1 MPKDTETQ
9 ILEAAKKIFV
19 QKGYSGARMQEIAD
33 EANINKAMLHYYFRN
48 KESLFER
55 ILEDAIEAVIPKL
68 VEALMSEGTVILKLE
83 RLVNS
88 YIDTILE
95 NSYLPMFLLHEIA
108 QNRMGMIDKM
118 KSKMEQHHVLAQ
130 FSKQIVE
137 EQEQGILKPM
147 MPQHILLSVMSLI
160 IFPFMAKPVFLKM
173 LDIPKP
179 MFNQMMEERKEVVIN
194 FLKAGLLT

>member
-1 MPKDTETQ
+1 MPKDTESQ
-9 ILEAAKKIFV
+9 ILDAAKKIFV
-19 QKGYSGARMQEIAD
+19 QKGFAGARMQEIAD

-55 ILEDAIEAVIPKL
+55 ILENAIDAVFPKL
-68 VEALMSEGTVILKLE
+68 VESLMTEGTVIQKLE

-88 YIDTILE
+88 YIDVILE
-95 NSYLPMFLLHEIA
+95 NSYLPMFLLHEIS

-130 FSKQIVE
+130 FSKQVLE
-137 EQEQGILKPM
+137 EQARGILKPI
-147 MPQHILLSVMSLI
+147 MPQHILLTVMSLI

-179 MFNQMMEERKEVVIN
+179 LFNQMMEERKEVVIN
-194 FLKAGLLT
+194 FLKAGLLV

>member
-1 MPKDTETQ
+1 MPKDTESQ
-9 ILEAAKKIFV
+9 ILDAAKKIFV
-19 QKGYSGARMQEIAD
+19 QKGFAGARMQEIAD

-55 ILEDAIEAVIPKL
+55 ILENAIDAVFPKL
-68 VEALMSEGTVILKLE
+68 VESLMTEGMVIQKLE

-88 YIDTILE
+88 YIDVILE
-95 NSYLPMFLLHEIA
+95 NSYLPMFLLHEIS

-130 FSKQIVE
+130 FSKQVLE
-137 EQEQGILKPM
+137 EQARGILKPI
-147 MPQHILLSVMSLI
+147 MPQHILLTVMSLI

-179 MFNQMMEERKEVVIN
+179 LFNQMMEERKEVVIN
-194 FLKAGLLT
+194 FLKAGLLV

>member
-9 ILEAAKKIFV
+9 ILEAAKKVFI
-19 QKGYSGARMQEIAD
+19 QKGYAGARMQEIAD
-33 EANINKAMLHYYFRN
+33 EAKINKSMLHYYYRN

-68 VEALMSEGTVILKLE
+68 VEALMSEGTVIQKLE
-83 RLVNS
+83 RLVRS

-108 QNRMGMIDKM
+108 QNRMGIIDKM
-118 KSKMEQHHVLAQ
+118 KSKLDQHHVLTR
-130 FSKQIVE
+130 FSKQILD
-137 EQEQGILKPM
+137 EQAQGILKPI

-160 IFPFMAKPVFLKM
+160 VFPFMAKPVFLKM

-194 FLKAGLLT
+194 FLKAGLLV